1 MSINGFALL
10 VAAGFVALVGVACYA
25 WGYWD
30 GREAESK
37 AGRRTW
43 TIYGRAVGSERR
55 RAPRKSE
62 AGRDAR

>member
-10 VAAGFVALVGVACYA
+10 VAAGFAAVVGVVCYA

-37 AGRRTW
+37 AKRRTW
-43 TIYGRAVGSERR
+43 TIYGRVVGSERR
-55 RAPRKSE
+55 RAPRAAK
-62 AGRDAR
+62 RN

>member
-10 VAAGFVALVGVACYA
+10 VAAGFAALVGVICYA